1 MSSIREQ
8 ITLYVV
14 AKAQVAGV
22 APNGV
27 FRDRE
32 TALQRQ
38 ENAAGALVVVREKD
52 EKVENK
58 NTGVAVHDLEEEI
71 LLIVRSDTP
80 SATADPI
87 MVALHAA
94 LTRDQTMGGL
104 ADRIIEEGTEW
115 TYADADLPATEISV
129 KYRIRYMTS
138 TQALDSLA

>member
-8 ITLYVV
+8 ITLYIV

-22 APNGV
+22 AANGV
-27 FRDRE
+27 YRDRQ

-38 ENAAGALVVVREKD
+38 EGNVVVVQEK
-52 EKVENK
+52 EEQEENK
-58 NTGVAVHDLEEEI
+58 NSFIVVRDLLEEI
-71 LLIVRSDTP
+71 VLIVRSDTP

-94 LTRDQTMGGL
+94 LTKDQTLGGL
-104 ADRIIEEGTEW
+104 ADRIIGEGTEW
-115 TYADADLPATEISV
+115 TYADADLPATEVSV
-129 KYRIRYMTS
+129 KYRIRYMTP